1 MHERR
6 GAARP
11 GDPVA
16 LSAEEFG
23 AIEHGVASEAEPRP
37 LERHHAVLV
46 ELTMPALH
54 PTLAIPIRAD
64 HPLVSSAAARAA
76 YLRCSDEPWADIYV
90 ATLTR
95 AEAAE
100 LLDDPARR
108 VNDTG
113 EAELAKRVLGE
124 DDAALRFTVPR
135 PDPPPPWHQSA

>member
-1 MHERR
+1 
-6 GAARP
+6 
-11 GDPVA
+11 
-16 LSAEEFG
+16 
-23 AIEHGVASEAEPRP
+23 
-37 LERHHAVLV
+37 
-46 ELTMPALH
+46 MPALH

-64 HPLVSSAAARAA
+64 HPLVASAAARAA
-76 YLRCSDEPWADIYV
+76 HLRFEQGPWADIYL

-135 PDPPPPWHQSA
+135 SDEPPLTHTPV

>member
-1 MHERR
+1 VT
-6 GAARP
+6 ARP

-23 AIEHGVASEAEPRP
+23 AIEHGELSDVEPRP
-37 LERHHAVLV
+37 LDRHRAVSV

-54 PTLAIPIRAD
+54 PSLSIPIRAD
-64 HPLVSSAAARAA
+64 HPLVASAAARAA
-76 YLRCSDEPWADIYV
+76 HLRLDDQAHADIYV

-135 PDPPPPWHQSA
+135 AELPLPAPHPA